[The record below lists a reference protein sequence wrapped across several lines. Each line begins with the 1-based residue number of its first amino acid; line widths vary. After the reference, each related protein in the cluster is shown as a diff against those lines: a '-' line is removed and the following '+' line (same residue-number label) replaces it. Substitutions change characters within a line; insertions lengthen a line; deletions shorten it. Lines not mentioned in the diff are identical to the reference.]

1 MTDFYGKPI
10 DQPYDEAMDSEM
22 TRALMLSFQS
32 LSDRRV
38 AILLAKVI
46 VLTILVFGAL
56 GVGLWYLL
64 DALFGYFGWQDDGTL
79 SALASFA
86 LLLLSGVL
94 LFRVV
99 AVAITWIFAD
109 DIIDA
114 VEDRHYPA
122 HAELGQKPGLATA
135 VTMAMRS
142 VARVIG
148 YNLLALPVYLLLLIT
163 GVGTAIA
170 FLLVNA
176 LLLGRDLEDMLV
188 ARHGTAHGSI
198 AKMSRLLL
206 GLLGTAGMLIPFV
219 NLLVPVIATAMAVHL
234 VHGAAKRPA
243 I

>member
-1 MTDFYGKPI
+1 
-10 DQPYDEAMDSEM
+10 MDDDM
-22 TRALMLSFQS
+22 IRALMLSFQS

-38 AILLAKVI
+38 AVLLVKVVI
-46 VLTILVFGAL
+46 LTILVFGAL
-56 GVGLWYLL
+56 GVGLWYAL
-64 DALFGYFGWQDDGTL
+64 DMVFAYFGWRDDGSL

-114 VEDRHYPA
+114 VEDRHYPH
-122 HAELGQKPGLATA
+122 HAELGQRPGLATGL
-135 VTMAMRS
+135 TMALRS

-163 GVGTAIA
+163 GVGTAVA
-170 FLLVNA
+170 FLAVNA
-176 LLLGRDLEDMLV
+176 LLLGRDLEDMLI
-188 ARHGTAHGSI
+188 ARHGKAYGSI
-198 AKMSRLLL
+198 SKLPRLLL
-206 GLLGTAGMLIPFV
+206 GLMGTAAMLIPFV

-234 VHGAAKRPA
+234 VRGNAKGVS
-243 I
+243 